1 MTEISNVTEDEAV
14 KRMLEGNAV
23 ILGGVEV
30 HVRSV
35 RYQGDPGIQ
44 VDYIP
49 PFGPDD
55 CPDWMEDINNRL
67 AGLCRSTVM
76 NMNNHARKR
85 LLSLVQKDAG
95 KDRMI
100 YRLYVTSCIEDDG
113 SHNVRV
119 HDLVDPEFQRIDR
132 GVAGRAAGV
141 RREVESVLD
150 LKDENDNTG
159 SHQ

>member
-100 YRLYVTSCIEDDG
+100 YRLYVTSRIEDDG
-113 SHNVRV
+113 THETQV
-119 HDLVDPEFQRIDR
+119 HDFVDPAFERIDR
-132 GVAGRAAGV
+132 GVVGRAADA
-141 RREVESVLD
+141 RCEVERVLR
-150 LKDENDNTG
+150 LKK
-159 SHQ
+159 